1 MKTIGII
8 VIALFLAYVAY
19 GLISD
24 CKDTANHSE
33 CIEFSL

>member
-1 MKTIGII
+1 MKTFLI
-8 VIALFLAYVAY
+8 VIAVLFSLYLAY

-24 CKDTANHSE
+24 CPDTANHSE

>member
-8 VIALFLAYVAY
+8 IVILFVAYVAY
-19 GLISD
+19 GLITD

-33 CIEFSL
+33 CIDFSL

>member
-8 VIALFLAYVAY
+8 VITLFLSYVAY

-24 CKDTANHSE
+24 CPDTANHSE
-33 CIEFSL
+33 CIDFSL